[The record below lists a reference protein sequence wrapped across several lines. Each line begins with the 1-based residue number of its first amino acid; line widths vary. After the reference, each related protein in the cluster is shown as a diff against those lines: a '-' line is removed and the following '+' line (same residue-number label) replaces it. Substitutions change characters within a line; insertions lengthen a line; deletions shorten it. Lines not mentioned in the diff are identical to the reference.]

1 MKEAL
6 ALLLLTL
13 LTLIP
18 LPTLAEDDAE
28 ASLRVGWFPADR
40 YGQYAEFIPDEYAA
54 RELTVLL
61 NEVEFHD
68 ITDFTGTWPD
78 KDAFSLGITL
88 EYDGYYHDLRADG
101 WIRTSEIDGLGLKYA
116 QDARIMEYVMNLLS
130 EKGYAPFDPE
140 GLTVIVR
147 AELCDGPRYTGEARE
162 PLVIEDADQLAVL
175 EGLLRSATPSDAS
188 GCPFGYAQLTLTNG
202 KGNEFTLYP
211 ATDSCAQYYIGGSFF
226 NYDTRRGDE
235 DHNTNQAMFDLF
247 GINPTDYFHFA
258 E

>member
-1 MKEAL
+1 MKKAL

-78 KDAFSLGITL
+78 KDAFALVWDVPASGSSCCRAPSL
-88 EYDGYYHDLRADG
+88 
-101 WIRTSEIDGLGLKYA
+101 
-116 QDARIMEYVMNLLS
+116 
-130 EKGYAPFDPE
+130 PP
-140 GLTVIVR
+140 
-147 AELCDGPRYTGEARE
+147 ARE
-162 PLVIEDADQLAVL
+162 VALLQVVVAQFL
-175 EGLLRSATPSDAS
+175 EV
-188 GCPFGYAQLTLTNG
+188 
-202 KGNEFTLYP
+202 
-211 ATDSCAQYYIGGSFF
+211 
-226 NYDTRRGDE
+226 
-235 DHNTNQAMFDLF
+235 
-247 GINPTDYFHFA
+247 
-258 E
+258 

>member
-1 MKEAL
+1 MKKAL

-88 EYDGYYHDLRADG
+88 
-101 WIRTSEIDGLGLKYA
+101 
-116 QDARIMEYVMNLLS
+116 
-130 EKGYAPFDPE
+130 
-140 GLTVIVR
+140 
-147 AELCDGPRYTGEARE
+147 
-162 PLVIEDADQLAVL
+162 
-175 EGLLRSATPSDAS
+175 
-188 GCPFGYAQLTLTNG
+188 
-202 KGNEFTLYP
+202 
-211 ATDSCAQYYIGGSFF
+211 
-226 NYDTRRGDE
+226 
-235 DHNTNQAMFDLF
+235 
-247 GINPTDYFHFA
+247 
-258 E
+258 